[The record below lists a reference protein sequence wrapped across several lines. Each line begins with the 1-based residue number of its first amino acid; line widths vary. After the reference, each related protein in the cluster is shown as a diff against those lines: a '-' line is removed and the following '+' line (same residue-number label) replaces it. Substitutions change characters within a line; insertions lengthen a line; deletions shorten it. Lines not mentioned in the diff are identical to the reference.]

1 MLILEISSRIRVIR
15 YHTFLNAKY
24 TLFNSIP
31 NLSMYKIGIDVDDN
45 VISIIVY
52 QTYEQDIFNF

>member
-1 MLILEISSRIRVIR
+1 MLILEISRRVRVIR
-15 YHTFLNAKY
+15 YDTFLNAKY

-52 QTYEQDIFNF
+52 QTYE